1 MIGLWQVYH
10 LFRRSQCRYM
20 KHKTL
25 ISLNNCSELFSFV
38 ANFSIVISNMRKKV
52 ESQSRVRLQPH
63 GQQPTRLLCPWDSP
77 GKNTGVGC
85 HFLLQSLIF
94 EVLSFE
100 FYVKFKY
107 PSLKNNV
114 FLFHVKMTTIVM
126 RPEIVKR
133 MVYQIR

>member
-1 MIGLWQVYH
+1 M
-10 LFRRSQCRYM
+10 
-20 KHKTL
+20 
-25 ISLNNCSELFSFV
+25 
-38 ANFSIVISNMRKKV
+38 
-52 ESQSRVRLQPH
+52 
-63 GQQPTRLLCPWDSP
+63 
-77 GKNTGVGC
+77 GC

-126 RPEIVKR
+126 RPEVVKR